1 MFKCLKQIAFILGI
15 ASCFSIIA
23 PSASYALEGLQLM
36 DRDEFFKST
45 GADQSVKSAMNMTE
59 GSVFCGSLE
68 NVCDPQKVCTKC
80 RYEVV
85 ITKGW
90 DWLDWLGIRE
100 VTKET
105 HITER
110 PLCLTKMN
118 TNWQNANNHYNKEML
133 EKEKEPCYQSYTYD
147 SSGLK
152 WVEITTQISFDIE
165 EYGFLTDGKLE
176 GAKSSDAGI
185 NPQWGNGKY
194 RVILSGGSPTIAY
207 AGEHYDGC
215 EIMQIKLFNMQK
227 CFFCPLSA
235 MIFKAANTVTSA
247 SFNYFKT
254 PFRALIVMFWG
265 VWLAYTT
272 LQYIF
277 SMTKQDAP
285 KFLSMVMKQSF
296 KFLIAFLLLVYS
308 QDVFRM
314 FVVPV
319 LDAGLKLGTAIQTVK
334 LGSIDPYEAGIG
346 LYTIG
351 LEENYFNTRV
361 SSRTLYEN
369 IEIYLADLQ
378 LRLAYMQVIGSTIF
392 CAGSHLMFHMPSTL
406 DFKGLL
412 VNFQD
417 GLRMML
423 LGSILTIFSV
433 MLTMAFAFYFLDGL
447 LQLAFIGG
455 MMPLMIAGWPF
466 RVTAQYATTGFKML
480 LNTFFLFFFTGFVIS
495 VDVELINQSIALS
508 QSQKSG
514 SGINN
519 SIGKDGDAQK
529 VSGGFDTIIEAINNQ
544 EMEGTK
550 GLRNVTDIGGVGY
563 MLLIFCCVYGFKFV
577 KEVSP
582 LAETLSA
589 GGGVGV
595 ASKVGT
601 MAASAAKG
609 VASKATAPVRK
620 AAGDAIKQKVG
631 SGMSKLK
638 NGTGNFLKNSTKG
651 LNNLAQKGA
660 NKLAS
665 KGKIGKGAGALLSR
679 IGKGVEKVGNATGR
693 GLKESASKDKGGK

>member
-23 PSASYALEGLQLM
+23 PSTSYALEGLQLM
-36 DRDEFFKST
+36 KRSDFFTAT
-45 GADQSVKSAMNMTE
+45 GAGKEIEEAMGMEE
-59 GSVFCGSLE
+59 GSTYCGSLS
-68 NVCDPQKVCTKC
+68 NVCSPKEICLKC
-80 RYEVV
+80 RTE
-85 ITKGW
+85 ITTTKGW
-90 DWLDWLGIRE
+90 AIFGE
-100 VTKET
+100 SKSVQVYET
-105 HITER
+105 
-110 PLCLTKMN
+110 PLCLPKST
-118 TNWQNANNHYNKEML
+118 TNFQNANNHFNQEMV
-133 EKEKEPCYQSYTYD
+133 ERGKAACYQSFTYD
-147 SSGLK
+147 AGFAY
-152 WVEITTQISFDIE
+152 WTEVTEQISFDVE
-165 EYGFLTDGKLE
+165 EYGFLTDGKLAGVDTST
-176 GAKSSDAGI
+176 GAV
-185 NPQWGNGKY
+185 NQMWGGGFYK
-194 RVILSGGSPTIAY
+194 VEMSGGNPTIVY

-235 MIFKAANTVTSA
+235 MIFKAANKVTSSA
-247 SFNYFKT
+247 FRYFKD
-254 PFRALIVMFWG
+254 PFRFLIVMFWG

-277 SMTKQDAP
+277 SMTKQNAP
-285 KFLSMVMKQSF
+285 KFLSTVMKQSF
-296 KFLIAFLLLVYS
+296 KFLIAYLLLIYS

-314 FVVPV
+314 FIVPV
-319 LDAGLKLGTAIQTVK
+319 LDAGLELGTAIQTVK
-334 LGSIDPYEAGIG
+334 LGEIDSNEAGIG
-346 LYTIG
+346 RYTVG
-351 LEENYFNTRV
+351 LEETYFNARM
-361 SSRTLYEN
+361 SDGTLYEK

-392 CAGSHLMFHMPSTL
+392 CAGSHLMFHMP
-406 DFKGLL
+406 GLNVKKL
-412 VNFQD
+412 LINFQD

-508 QSQKSG
+508 QAQKSG

-544 EMEGTK
+544 EMGEHGATT

-665 KGKIGKGAGALLSR
+665 KGKIGKGAGALLSG
-679 IGKGVEKVGNATGR
+679 IGKGVEKVGNAAGR